1 MLNLPASVEI
11 YISNKPVDMRKG
23 FDGLSAIV
31 RNQFG
36 RNIFSGHLFVF
47 VSKNKHT
54 VKILWWESG
63 GLAIYAKRLEGGR
76 FMFPFAKEDAN
87 YVSMDPA
94 QLHMLLDGIDFT
106 KVKRPKHWDF
116 PKHQSA

>member
-47 VSKNKHT
+47 LSKSLYQ
-54 VKILWWESG
+54 VKILWWERG
-63 GLAIYAKRLEGGR
+63 GLAIYSKRLEKGR
-76 FMFPFAKEDAN
+76 FKLPDVKDSSTC
-87 YVSMDPA
+87 VSMDTTE
-94 QLHMLLDGIDFT
+94 LSMLLDGIDFN
-106 KVKRPKHWDF
+106 KVKRPKHWEP
-116 PKHQSA
+116 PKQSAM